1 MRGTKIGEE
10 YTGQVNFIFKAL
22 VIKKIY
28 WSSYKITSA

>member
-22 VIKKIY
+22 VIKKYIEAVT
-28 WSSYKITSA
+28 K